1 MLSRKPGFVTPTLQI
16 LCAGAAQGLV
26 KALQP
31 KWLVETGV
39 PVLGRFGAVGA
50 LKDALLAGESCDVMI
65 VTSKMVGELVAAGR
79 LLGAGHIALG
89 RVQTGLAV
97 PAGAVQPDVGTPQ
110 GLRAALLAADALY
123 FPDPARATA
132 GIHFARV
139 LRELGIHDLL
149 APRFC
154 TFPNGATA
162 MRELAAAG
170 AAGGP
175 STLIGCTQVSE
186 ILYTEGVALVS
197 ALPAPFELTTA
208 YSAAVCVQARDAALA
223 AQFIALLAGPAAQA
237 LRDAGGF
244 EQ

>member
-1 MLSRKPGFVTPTLQI
+1 MTPALQI

-31 KWLVETGV
+31 QWLAETGV

-50 LKDALLAGESCDVMI
+50 LKEALLAGEACDVMI

-79 LLGAGHIALG
+79 LRGAGHTALG

-97 PAGAVQPDVGTPQ
+97 PVGAVQPDVGTPQ
-110 GLRAALLAADALY
+110 GLRAALLGADALY

-139 LRELGIHDLL
+139 LRELGIHDQL

-154 TFPNGATA
+154 TFPNGATT

-170 AAGGP
+170 AAGG
-175 STLIGCTQVSE
+175 SSSLIGCTQVSE
-186 ILYTEGVALVS
+186 ILYTEGVALVG
-197 ALPAPFELTTA
+197 ALPAPFELATV
-208 YSAAVCVQARDAALA
+208 YSAAVGVQARDRDLA
-223 AQFIALLAGPAAQA
+223 AQFIALLVGPAAQA

>member
-1 MLSRKPGFVTPTLQI
+1 MTPTLQI
-16 LCAGAAQGLV
+16 LCAGAVQGLV

-31 KWLVETGV
+31 QWLAETGV

-50 LKDALLAGESCDVMI
+50 LKEALLAGEACDLMI
-65 VTSKMVGELVAAGR
+65 VTDKMVGELVAAGR
-79 LLGAGHIALG
+79 LLGTSHTALG
-89 RVQTGLAV
+89 RVQTGIAV
-97 PAGAVQPDVGTPQ
+97 PAGAALPDVSTRQ

-139 LRELGIHDLL
+139 LHELGIHDPL

-154 TFPNGATA
+154 TFPNGATT
-162 MRELAAAG
+162 MRELATAG

-175 STLIGCTQVSE
+175 SVPIGCTQVSE
-186 ILYTEGVALVS
+186 ILYTEGVALVG
-197 ALPAPFELTTA
+197 ALPAPFELATV
-208 YSAAVCVQARDAALA
+208 YSAAVSVNAQSAALA
-223 AQFIALLAGPAAQA
+223 ARFIALLAGPASQP

-244 EQ
+244 ER